1 MLIGALRVRSAYARR
16 ALLNARA
23 CRVPLGA
30 CRAAPASRGKRSR
43 SSRACV
49 TRPRWDRWC
58 GAATPITASPSRS
71 GLPSR
76 PSGHPIADPCP
87 HVPPRTRCTT
97 PQRPNGP
104 VQPPN
109 HSPLISPDNHPSQP
123 PNCSTADPPLDRR
136 RVPECGCPARRARPP
151 SGPRGCHV
159 MRLSTASALPSAWVA
174 RVGVSRL
181 STDAPACEDGTAT
194 LTSL

>member
-1 MLIGALRVRSAYARR
+1 MPRR
-16 ALLNARA
+16 D
-23 CRVPLGA
+23 G
-30 CRAAPASRGKRSR
+30 SI
-43 SSRACV
+43 
-49 TRPRWDRWC
+49 C
-58 GAATPITASPSRS
+58 GAFRLKHRVVPGRGRGSGDRARQPGGVFAATYNGVMVGAIRAGLTASPSRS

-87 HVPPRTRCTT
+87 HVPQRTRCTT